1 MRLALAGAVTS
12 AVLLW
17 LSAPVVGVGWLAWM
31 ALTPAAAVALARPE
45 TLAARLVVPLAYALY
60 LELLLVPAL
69 PFGLAENQW
78 GEPALPILV
87 GGSPVLVVALV
98 VVPLFAFLLWLV
110 RFPQP
115 IPLLPLLVAP
125 LAFAALDFL
134 RVRFD
139 PGAFWGPLFLSQADG
154 PGAGLAALGGPWLVT
169 LAVAFSGYGLAY
181 ALVRRRPLALAAPA
195 AVGLA
200 LLLAPSPEDARSVTV
215 AAVQP
220 GYDTAEFERP
230 VLRNFRAR
238 RYATASL
245 DLIGD
250 LAPLTR
256 AAGRRGADI
265 VVWPEAVVWVDP
277 ATDAPARAALSRLAG
292 EAGAALVVP
301 FFLPGPDH
309 GAAVVVDPTGRVTPA
324 RPKQRPM
331 WFLGEQ
337 DGNHVEPKPVA
348 AAGERVGTLLGVDNA
363 HPEVSRELAAAGASL
378 LASSTHDWRQ
388 LAPAQRAYSAT
399 QARALARPLV
409 RADWRYGSV
418 IVGPDGDVLADAGRK
433 RQRVTLVADVATGAA
448 DTPYTRVGDAVGW
461 AALASLLAS
470 FAAAF
475 RRRASAGSRAPVP
488 GAAR

>member
-1 MRLALAGAVTS
+1 MRLALAGAVAS

-17 LSAPVVGVGWLAWM
+17 LSAPVVGVGWLAWV

-45 TLAARLVVPLAYALY
+45 ASAARLVVPLAYAFY

-69 PFGLAENQW
+69 PFGLAEDQW
-78 GEPALPILV
+78 GEPVLPILV

-98 VVPLFAFLLWLV
+98 VVPLFALLLWLV

-115 IPLLPLLVAP
+115 IPSLPLLVAP
-125 LAFAALDFL
+125 FSFVALDFL

-154 PGAGLAALGGPWLVT
+154 PAGLASLGGPWLVT

-200 LLLAPSPEDARSVTV
+200 LLVAPWSDGSGSVTV

-230 VLRNFRAR
+230 VLRNFRAH

-245 DLIGD
+245 DLIRD

-256 AAGRRGADI
+256 TAGRRGADI

-277 ATDAPARAALSRLAG
+277 AIDAPARAALSQLAR
-292 EAGAALVVP
+292 EARAALVVP
-301 FFLPGPDH
+301 FFLPGPNH
-309 GAAVVVDPTGRVTPA
+309 GAAVVFDPTGRVTTA

-337 DGNHVEPKPVA
+337 DGDRVEPEPVA

-363 HPEVSRELAAAGASL
+363 HPEVSRELAAAGATL

-399 QARALARPLV
+399 QAQALARPLV
-409 RADWRYGSV
+409 RADWRYGST
-418 IVGPDGDVLADAGRK
+418 ILGPDGDVLADAGRE
-433 RQRVTLVADVATGAA
+433 RRRVTLVAEVATGAG
-448 DTPYTRVGDAVGW
+448 DTPYTRIGDAVGW
-461 AALASLLAS
+461 AALAGLLAS
-470 FAAAF
+470 FGAAV

>member
-1 MRLALAGAVTS
+1 
-12 AVLLW
+12 
-17 LSAPVVGVGWLAWM
+17 
-31 ALTPAAAVALARPE
+31 
-45 TLAARLVVPLAYALY
+45 
-60 LELLLVPAL
+60 
-69 PFGLAENQW
+69 
-78 GEPALPILV
+78 
-87 GGSPVLVVALV
+87 
-98 VVPLFAFLLWLV
+98 
-110 RFPQP
+110 
-115 IPLLPLLVAP
+115 VAP

-139 PGAFWGPLFLSQADG
+139 PAAFWGPLFLSQADG
-154 PGAGLAALGGPWLVT
+154 ADAGLAALGGPWLVT
-169 LAVAFSGYGLAY
+169 LAVALSGYGLAY

-200 LLLAPSPEDARSVTV
+200 LLLAPSPEGARSVTV

-238 RYATASL
+238 RYPTASL

-256 AAGRRGADI
+256 AAGQRGADI

-277 ATDAPARAALSRLAG
+277 ARDARTRTALSRLAG
-292 EAGAALVVP
+292 ETGAALVVP

-309 GAAVVVDPTGRVTPA
+309 GATVVFDPTGRVTPA

-337 DGNHVEPKPVA
+337 DGNRIAPEPLAVK
-348 AAGERVGTLLGVDNA
+348 GERVGTLLGVDNA
-363 HPEVSRELAAAGASL
+363 HPEVSRDLVAEGATL

-388 LAPAQRAYSAT
+388 LAPAQRAFSST
-399 QARALARPLV
+399 QARALARPFV
-409 RADWRYGSV
+409 RADWRYGSA
-418 IVGPDGDVLADAGRK
+418 IIGPGGDVLADAGRE
-433 RQRVTLVADVATGAA
+433 RRRLTLVAEVPTDTGGTLYA
-448 DTPYTRVGDAVGW
+448 RVGDAVGW
-461 AALASLLAS
+461 AALAGLLAS
-470 FAAAF
+470 FAVAL
-475 RRRASAGSRAPVP
+475 RRRASAGSGAPVP